1 MINPDN
7 TLYCYTKDGVEL
19 FTPSYSVAYTRKD
32 QNSIIYIVSKNV
44 KTIFEI
50 EVLDLESKE
59 SHETL

>member
-32 QNSIIYIVSKNV
+32 QNSTIYIVHKNV

-50 EVLDLESKE
+50 EVLDLEPKQT
-59 SHETL
+59 HETF

>member
-7 TLYCYTKDGVEL
+7 TLYCYIKGGVEL

-32 QNSIIYIVSKNV
+32 PNSTIYIVHKNI

-50 EVLDLESKE
+50 EVLDLEPKE